1 MTCAGAP
8 PWSGPDR
15 VPIAADI
22 AAPASAPVE
31 AATRAVNVEA
41 FSPCSAV
48 QIQYVSMAVTCRGS
62 ASPRQRSRKR
72 SAAVFPP
79 RDDVVGDGV
88 LVAVGDPRRTCDDR
102 HDLRGEPAEVVPRLL
117 VGDLGD
123 LPEAPDAGEP
133 RDLGLCVR
141 RRVAREGRGLV
152 RVRLRHARLEA
163 LVDEEPPHLL
173 VGDVPDELLDVDA
186 PVAERTTL
194 AIRLGDLR
202 LDRDDA
208 FESRLEVRDFAHPAG
223 DAT

>member
-8 PWSGPDR
+8 PWSGPES

-48 QIQYVSMAVTCRGS
+48 QIQYVSIAVTCRGS
-62 ASPRQRSRKR
+62 ASPRQRSRNR

-79 RDDVVGDGV
+79 ATTSSGTESV
-88 LVAVGDPRRTCDDR
+88 VAVGDPRGTRDDR
-102 HDLRGEPAEVVPRLL
+102 HDLRGEAAEVVPRLL
-117 VGDLGD
+117 VRDLGE
-123 LPEAPDAGEP
+123 LAEAPDTREP

-141 RRVAREGRGLV
+141 RRVARQRGRLV
-152 RVRLRHARLEA
+152 RVRLGHARLEA
-163 LVDEEPPHLL
+163 LVDEEPPDLL

-186 PVAERTTL
+186 AVAERATF

-208 FESRLEVRDFAHPAG
+208 FESRA
-223 DAT
+223 